1 MDMPHTH
8 PAYKG
13 TRPATHATGDVF
25 QTTNLRDGEYLSR
38 RTDTAFH
45 IRNVRQENIVPRNSY
60 GEWERTGH
68 LDAAPADATI
78 EALPMAYR
86 VTTQSYT
93 GTPENF
99 VHNQEQNLLSDLRE
113 ARLYAHLRM
122 NDAPGVLCFR
132 TPREFAR
139 DYKLSQDRLLR
150 AEARPDHPSA
160 TQDREEAAMMQR
172 ARAAFIDA
180 GELYDYGPDDV
191 RVGHQ
196 ITTTDGSTH
205 LARAVGAEGV
215 QIERVGSGMTATLP
229 WDRVF
234 ASKEIPPTFTEGDWG
249 TPETVTVTEF
259 ERSLDAALGQLGA
272 GAAADDPRTALDF
285 EDENPYVLPQEE
297 AEAYEQ

>member
-38 RTDTAFH
+38 RADTAFH

-68 LDAAPADATI
+68 LDAAPAD
-78 EALPMAYR
+78 
-86 VTTQSYT
+86 
-93 GTPENF
+93 
-99 VHNQEQNLLSDLRE
+99 
-113 ARLYAHLRM
+113 
-122 NDAPGVLCFR
+122 
-132 TPREFAR
+132 
-139 DYKLSQDRLLR
+139 
-150 AEARPDHPSA
+150 
-160 TQDREEAAMMQR
+160 
-172 ARAAFIDA
+172 
-180 GELYDYGPDDV
+180 V

-215 QIERVGSGMTATLP
+215 QIERAGSGMTATLP

-234 ASKEIPPTFTEGDWG
+234 ASKEIPPTFTEGAWG
-249 TPETVTVTEF
+249 TPETVTVTEL
-259 ERSLDAALGQLGA
+259 ERPLDAALGQLGA

-285 EDENPYVLPQEE
+285 EDENPYALPQEGGRSLRTVS
-297 AEAYEQ
+297 A